1 MCIFA
6 HKQFEQWT
14 TAGLLTTSSE
24 RTEMSI
30 PTPCFSS
37 CIKPLLIIAL
47 CTLLPHTAYAGAWTL
62 QKGHFW
68 GKITTLER
76 YNAEGNTGG
85 FGPAAAAAVYNSRS
99 VYLDFFYGINDR
111 VDIGLQIPFISNKYD
126 HDNFNFPGFIA
137 LDASGI
143 GDVRGFA
150 KINLVRQSV
159 VATLKL
165 GFKAPTGSYD
175 DGQDPAGAY
184 KNEGMSVGSGQSNID
199 VILQLGQSF
208 YPAPVYANLDLGY
221 RFRMENSTSG
231 FNPGEEII
239 FNAEIGVNPTNI
251 LLLALKLEGIY
262 GSEGSRGNDD
272 ISITYLAPTALI
284 NVHQNLSLEASVRV
298 PVAGR
303 NFFGGRL
310 WGLGLYFQK

>member
-1 MCIFA
+1 
-6 HKQFEQWT
+6 
-14 TAGLLTTSSE
+14 
-24 RTEMSI
+24 MSI
-30 PTPCFSS
+30 STPHSNS
-37 CIKPLLIIAL
+37 CIKFLLAIAL
-47 CTLLPHTAYAGAWTL
+47 CAFLPHTAYAGAWTL

-68 GKITTLER
+68 GKITTLITSTSER

-85 FGPAAAAAVYNSRS
+85 FGPAAAAAVYKSQS

-111 VDIGLQIPFISNKYD
+111 VDIGIQIPFVSNKYD
-126 HDNFNFPGFIA
+126 HDNFNFPSFIA

-143 GDVRGFA
+143 GDIRGFA
-150 KINLVRQSV
+150 KINLVQQDV

-184 KNEGMSVGSGQSNID
+184 KNEGMSVGSGQSDID
-199 VILQLGQSF
+199 LILQLGRSF

-221 RFRMENSTSG
+221 RFRMKNSTSG

-239 FNAEIGVNPTNI
+239 YNAEVGVNPTDI
-251 LLLALKLEGIY
+251 LLLALKLEGIA
-262 GSEGSRGNDD
+262 GAEGSRGNDD
-272 ISITYLAPTALI
+272 IGITYLAPTVFI
-284 NVHQNLSLEASVRV
+284 NVHQNLSIEASVRL

-310 WGLGLYFQK
+310 WGVGLYFEK

>member
-1 MCIFA
+1 M
-6 HKQFEQWT
+6 
-14 TAGLLTTSSE
+14 
-24 RTEMSI
+24 
-30 PTPCFSS
+30 
-37 CIKPLLIIAL
+37 
-47 CTLLPHTAYAGAWTL
+47 
-62 QKGHFW
+62 
-68 GKITTLER
+68 GKITTLITSTSER

-85 FGPAAAAAVYNSRS
+85 FGPPAAAAVYKSRS

-111 VDIGLQIPFISNKYD
+111 VDIGLQIPFYSNKYN

-150 KINLVRQSV
+150 KINLVQQSV

-165 GFKAPTGSYD
+165 SFKAPTGSYD

-184 KNEGMSVGSGQSNID
+184 KNEGMSVGSGQSDID
-199 VILQLGQSF
+199 LILQLGRSF

-221 RFRMENSTSG
+221 RFRMKNSTSG

-239 FNAEIGVNPTNI
+239 YNAEVGVNPTDI
-251 LLLALKLEGIY
+251 LLLALKIEGIY
-262 GSEGSRGNDD
+262 GSEGSRENDD
-272 ISITYLAPTALI
+272 VGITYLAPTVLI
-284 NVHQNLSLEASVRV
+284 SVHQNLSIEASVRV

-310 WGLGLYFQK
+310 WGVGLYFQK